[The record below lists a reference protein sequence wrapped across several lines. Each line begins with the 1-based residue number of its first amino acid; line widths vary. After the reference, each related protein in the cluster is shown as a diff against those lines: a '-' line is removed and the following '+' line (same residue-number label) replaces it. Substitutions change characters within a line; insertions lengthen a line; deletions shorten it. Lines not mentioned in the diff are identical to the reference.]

1 MLGHFPELLRGEG
14 ILKKGRS
21 NKEGKLIYRSASLT
35 TKLRFITISKY
46 KSNSSEGKVYYR
58 KEGSIKKQV

>member
-1 MLGHFPELLRGEG
+1 MANAIFVLGHFPELRGEG

-35 TKLRFITISKY
+35 TKLRFITTSKY
-46 KSNSSEGKVYYR
+46 KSNSSEGMVK
-58 KEGSIKKQV
+58 